1 MRYINQ
7 EKVNLKPPESSTSV
21 IRWHQDWAFFP
32 YTNDSLVTVC
42 IAIDDSNKENGK
54 LSDEPFFLNRAE
66 VYTALKISWKCGYSK
81 TELPIKLKYCDQQ
94 ILFMEEN
101 NKKLCVEWFWSMHV
115 SDKKFNCTTDFN
127 LNRMPSSYPRFT

>member
-42 IAIDDSNKENGK
+42 IAIDDSTKENGK

-94 ILFMEEN
+94 ILFMEEIIRN
-101 NKKLCVEWFWSMHV
+101 YVWND
-115 SDKKFNCTTDFN
+115 SDQCMFLIKN
-127 LNRMPSSYPRFT
+127 LIVPLILI